1 MPDCIDAGKMLA
13 AAAAAAA
20 ADHNG
25 SSLKDDGV
33 IGYS

>member
-1 MPDCIDAGKMLA
+1 MPDCIDAGKML

>member
-1 MPDCIDAGKMLA
+1 MPDCIDAGKML
-13 AAAAAAA
+13 AAAAA

>member
-1 MPDCIDAGKMLA
+1 MPDCIDAGKML
-13 AAAAAAA
+13 AAAA